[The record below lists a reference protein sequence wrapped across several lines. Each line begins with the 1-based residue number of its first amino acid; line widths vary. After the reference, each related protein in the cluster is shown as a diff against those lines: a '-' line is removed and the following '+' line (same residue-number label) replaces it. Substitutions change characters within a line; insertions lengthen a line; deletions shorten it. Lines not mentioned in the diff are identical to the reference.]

1 MDSDDT
7 IPAECGRQ
15 LRAFVDR
22 AVEPGLL
29 GYVVQVHCPG
39 AGDDGDPANDVT
51 VVDHVKL
58 IRNRPD
64 LRFEGRV
71 HEQILP
77 AIRRAGGSV
86 AWTDLYVVRSGSD
99 PGAEA
104 QDRKRRRDLY
114 LLHMEL
120 RERPDHPFPLFN
132 VGMTYSDAGQF
143 EEAAEFL
150 RRSIEHSN
158 PDESHLRKAYALL
171 VHAEVRQGLREKAL
185 ETCRRGREL
194 FPQDI
199 ELRFREG
206 VVLHELGRLEESAQ
220 AYRDVLAER
229 EERHFTSIDRG
240 LSGFK
245 ARQNLA
251 VVYSDMGDLAQAER
265 EWRAVTQEVPR
276 YRPGWRGLAEV
287 LTRAGRR
294 DDVLAVAERCLADP
308 ALRVEGRLLRGR
320 LALTDGDIATA
331 RAEFE
336 QAAAECPTD
345 RAALE
350 ARCQILFDHGP
361 PAEAEAALRALID
374 RHPAEAAAHHNLGM
388 LLSRLKRHEEAAVS
402 LRQALRYRADD
413 PTIYLHLSQTLS
425 DSGRPEEALAAME
438 QVSRL
443 EPNDA
448 ALRARLNQVA
458 QQMRPKN
465 GHPGRSA

>member
-1 MDSDDT
+1 M
-7 IPAECGRQ
+7 
-15 LRAFVDR
+15 
-22 AVEPGLL
+22 
-29 GYVVQVHCPG
+29 
-39 AGDDGDPANDVT
+39 
-51 VVDHVKL
+51 
-58 IRNRPD
+58 
-64 LRFEGRV
+64 
-71 HEQILP
+71 
-77 AIRRAGGSV
+77 
-86 AWTDLYVVRSGSD
+86 
-99 PGAEA
+99 
-104 QDRKRRRDLY
+104 
-114 LLHMEL
+114 
-120 RERPDHPFPLFN
+120 
-132 VGMTYSDAGQF
+132 
-143 EEAAEFL
+143 
-150 RRSIEHSN
+150 
-158 PDESHLRKAYALL
+158 
-171 VHAEVRQGLREKAL
+171 
-185 ETCRRGREL
+185 
-194 FPQDI
+194 
-199 ELRFREG
+199 
-206 VVLHELGRLEESAQ
+206 
-220 AYRDVLAER
+220 LAER

-265 EWRAVTQEVPR
+265 EWRTVTQEVPR

-294 DDVLAVAERCLADP
+294 DDVMAVAERCLADP

-320 LALTDGDIATA
+320 LALTDGDIAAA

-350 ARCQILFDHGP
+350 ARCQILFDHGT

-402 LRQALRYRADD
+402 LRQALRFRADD

-458 QQMRPKN
+458 QQMRPTN
-465 GHPGRSA
+465 GHSGRFA